1 MYQSL
6 LYYFLADFFFLT
18 VEGTKPIDIL
28 DKRSFFMHVVFKN

>member
-6 LYYFLADFFFLT
+6 LYYILADFFLT